1 MAIMRI
7 VKNNNFSIVSNS
19 IIGDKMLNVKAT
31 LCEKSKALVLVGQG
45 HFGLSNKFMDD
56 LEEAKPDSFGLF
68 FELIFELIKEG
79 TGLHLLSMY
88 SYRNSNPKRWY
99 RFLKFCKKDGRI
111 KVYCKNNKM
120 VYEVPTYLE
129 E

>member
-1 MAIMRI
+1 
-7 VKNNNFSIVSNS
+7 
-19 IIGDKMLNVKAT
+19 MLNVKAT

-68 FELIFELIKEG
+68 FELVKGAI
-79 TGLHLLSMY
+79 GLHLISMY
-88 SYRNSNPKRWY
+88 SYRRSNPKRWY
-99 RFLKFCKKDGRI
+99 RCLKFCKKDGRI
-111 KVYCKNNKM
+111 KVYRKNNKM

-129 E
+129 K